1 MVKIDCL
8 IFGYRKLKIAP
19 EDLSEV
25 TSIFIRSSIFSSIS
39 DDGSIIVKE
48 RELSKIKAL
57 LSGRIDFA
65 CSEPMGLYGKWLRLP
80 HKAAIVSAM
89 ILSLIITAILSSVVW
104 DVRVSGNETLDESE
118 VLDVLKDCG
127 FGVGD
132 IWLMVDRSKLE
143 YDLLNKNE
151 KIAWVNINRRGTVAY
166 VRIIENRSEEK
177 DEEPTEEGYNNIIA
191 AQDCVIE
198 EITVKRGTA
207 VVKPGDVVKKG
218 DLLVAGILPAEA
230 GGGFCHAEAS
240 VIGRVYDKVSVEMP
254 RNYEKK
260 TYIGKR
266 IAKIELNFFNF
277 SVNIFKIYG
286 NLTNNCDI
294 IEDEL
299 TYTHQGKS
307 RLPFS
312 LTVAYLPIFDTQEAD
327 YTDEE
332 LVDLVSDRLDLI
344 TSERLRE
351 ADLLKIRTSGEF
363 TEDGYYMYS
372 ELVFLC
378 QVGEYL
384 NFK

>member
-48 RELSKIKAL
+48 RELSKIKVL
-57 LSGRIDFA
+57 LSGRINFT
-65 CSEPMGLYGKWLRLP
+65 CSEPLGLYGKWLSLP
-80 HKAAIVSAM
+80 HKAAIISAM
-89 ILSLIITAILSSVVW
+89 ILSLIITAFLSSVVW
-104 DVRVSGNETLDESE
+104 DVRVSGSETLDESE
-118 VLDVLKDCG
+118 VVDMLKDCG

-132 IWLMVDRSKLE
+132 IWFMADRSKLE
-143 YDLLNKNE
+143 YDLLNKNQ

-166 VRIIENRSEEK
+166 IRIIESKSEQPEDK
-177 DEEPTEEGYNNIIA
+177 PIEEGYSNIVA
-191 AQDCVIE
+191 TVDCVIE

-240 VIGRVYDKVSVEMP
+240 IIGRVHDTVSVEMP

-266 IAKIELNFFNF
+266 ITEIKLNFFNF

-286 NLTNNCDI
+286 NLTNSCDI
-294 IEDEL
+294 IEDEI

-312 LTVAYLPIFDTQEAD
+312 LTVAYLPVFDIEDAD

-344 TSERLRE
+344 TSERLCE
-351 ADLLKIRTSGEF
+351 ADLLKIRSSGEF

-378 QVGEYL
+378 QVGEDL